1 MCFVKRVCCLTPLV
15 SIVSGLP
22 RRLGMQESKPDN
34 TKHTLLISILT
45 LCCGLILGAVWHR
58 AWIFPFPQLAAVRQG
73 LSQEK
78 RDLTFQRTDSAR
90 PAQILQLP
98 VRYLPKYRIES
109 DEEGNKI
116 LIKEEGHAVLN
127 VPTDEIALVLVDTRD
142 SPDESTEPGP
152 MRLNQKRLLEKCR
165 EHGVTV
171 IYAPNHPVVDKYPQY
186 HRLKAEVDS
195 FVNKYDLVPQHRPSF
210 LLWPSLSNRIWQE
223 TQRIRGEGRA
233 PAFVI
238 RPNSERDIS
247 RHLTPLSNEYV
258 LCSYMEFRYILFKER
273 ISLLLY
279 IGGALNECML
289 HRETGINILAGIDGQ
304 RVPITIVV
312 LEDCSSAMAS
322 PDVDSG
328 TAAKVMLDYF
338 KNKIALVAN
347 SEDLRFAD
355 VRSFNILDF
364 W

>member
-1 MCFVKRVCCLTPLV
+1 MM
-15 SIVSGLP
+15 SGLLRSP
-22 RRLGMQESKPDN
+22 FMQEFKRNNPNRS
-34 TKHTLLISILT
+34 LLISMLT
-45 LCCGLILGAVWHR
+45 LCFGLLLGAVWHR
-58 AWIFPFPQLAAVRQG
+58 AWVFPFPQLSALKQG
-73 LSQEK
+73 LFQEK
-78 RDLTFQRTDSAR
+78 HDLTFQRTDSAR

-109 DEEGNKI
+109 DEEGNKH
-116 LIKEEGHAVLN
+116 LIKEEGHAILN
-127 VPTDEIALVLVDTRD
+127 VPTDEIALVLVDTRG
-142 SPDESTEPGP
+142 SPDESTEAGP

-171 IYAPNHPVVDKYPQY
+171 IHAPNHPVVDKYPQY

-195 FVNKYDLVPQHRPSF
+195 FVNKYDLVPPHRLSF
-210 LLWPSLSNRIWQE
+210 LSWPSRSNRIWQE

-238 RPNSERDIS
+238 SPNSEKDIS

-258 LCSYMEFRYILFKER
+258 LCSNLEFRYILCKER

-279 IGGALNECML
+279 VGGALNECML

-312 LEDCSSAMAS
+312 LEDCSSAMES
-322 PDVDSG
+322 PDVDSS

-338 KNKIALVAN
+338 ENKIAFVAN
-347 SEDLRFAD
+347 SEDLRFTD